1 MTTPSPDAKG
11 PDPKG
16 SDVILTR
23 LMALHPKKIDL
34 SLGRTLDLLDRL
46 DRPQNRLPPVIH
58 VAGTNG
64 KGSTIA
70 FLRAIME
77 AAGYRVHAY
86 TSPHLV
92 RFNERIRLAGN
103 IIDETLL
110 ARHLGYC
117 EKINEGRP
125 ITYFEIT
132 TAAAFNAFAETPGDV
147 LLLETGLGGRFD
159 STNVVDHP
167 ALTVITPISI
177 DHTAFLGPDLASI
190 AAEKAAIQK
199 PGIRSV
205 IGAQP
210 REAAQVIED
219 YANSVGAPLARHDI
233 EWGAQGAEDGVRV
246 RFGSKIR
253 KFPPPGLLGAHQIH
267 NAGLAI
273 VCTEFLKDFKITNAA
288 IAEGVRRVEWPGRLQ
303 RLRGGPLVFCLP
315 ADCEVWLDGG
325 HNAAAGEALAAMIRD
340 WDDRPLHMILGM
352 LTSKDDKEF
361 LRPLAPLITSMQTV
375 SIPGEAASISAEDA
389 AKGAR
394 ALYIKATA
402 APNLEAAAHNLSQ
415 NINGPARVLICGSLY
430 LAGVVLTQNG

>member
-1 MTTPSPDAKG
+1 MTTPSTQN
-11 PDPKG
+11 PKG
-16 SDVILTR
+16 SDLILTR
-23 LMALHPKKIDL
+23 LLSLHPKKIDL

-103 IIDETLL
+103 IIDEALL

-132 TAAAFNAFAETPGDV
+132 TAAAFNAFAETAGDV

-199 PGIRSV
+199 LGVPSV
-205 IGAQP
+205 VGAQSP
-210 REAAQVIED
+210 EASQVIAD
-219 YANSVGAPLARHDI
+219 YANSVGAPLIRHGI
-233 EWGAQGAEDGVRV
+233 EWSAQSAEDRVRV
-246 RFGSKIR
+246 RFRSKIR
-253 KFPPPGLLGAHQIH
+253 EFPPPGLLGAHQIH

-273 VCTEFLKDFKITNAA
+273 VCTELLKGFKITNAA
-288 IAEGVRRVEWPGRLQ
+288 IAEGVRSVDWPGRLQ
-303 RLRGGPLVFCLP
+303 RLRRGPLVTQLP
-315 ADCEVWLDGG
+315 VGCEVWLDGG
-325 HNAAAGEALAAMIRD
+325 HNAAAGEALATMIRD
-340 WDDRPLHMILGM
+340 WDDRPIHVILGM
-352 LTSKDDKEF
+352 LNSKDDRGF
-361 LRPLAPLITSMQTV
+361 LRPLAPFITTMQTV
-375 SIPGEAASISAEDA
+375 AIPGEAASISAEDA
-389 AKGAR
+389 AKDAR

-415 NINGPARVLICGSLY
+415 DINGPARVLICGSLY
-430 LAGVVLTQNG
+430 LAGVVLAQNG